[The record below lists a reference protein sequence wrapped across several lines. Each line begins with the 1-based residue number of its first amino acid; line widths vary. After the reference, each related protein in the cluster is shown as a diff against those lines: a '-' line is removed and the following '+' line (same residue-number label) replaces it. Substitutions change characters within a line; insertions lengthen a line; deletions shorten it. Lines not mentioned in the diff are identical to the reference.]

1 MRRSDLS
8 PDRQACLVPTPEY
21 PNVKA
26 FLPPATPRLIRV
38 QGPATRALT
47 QAHEALGALRQAS
60 VRLPNPDMITRTLAR
75 REAVNSSQIEGT
87 RAGLDDLYAYE
98 CTGAGEPT
106 HADARITHNYVT
118 ALDIGLTAVRGPAG
132 RQALTVALLQ
142 EMHRAL
148 MTGTDYADTPGSLRR
163 QQNWIG
169 AGARIEDATFVP
181 PPPAAVAQCL
191 AELADS
197 MLRYEPRDEEAQQ
210 LSLVMQLAIAHAQ
223 FETIHPFRD
232 GNGRIGR
239 LLLPLILAAEGY
251 PPLYLS
257 GYLHRHRRQYY
268 DALAGVQLRG
278 EWSEWLAFLAAAV
291 IASCQEATA
300 LTEDLLAL
308 QAQWETQL
316 GDLRADA
323 AARKLPALLLGHPVT
338 SAREVSILLGISF
351 PAANKALGI
360 LVERGLLEAPEGRR
374 NRLFVARAIVERLER
389 R

>member
-8 PDRQACLVPTPEY
+8 HDRQACLVPTPEY
-21 PNVKA
+21 PHVHA
-26 FLPPATPRLIRV
+26 FLPPATPRLVRV
-38 QGPATRALT
+38 RGAAALAITR
-47 QAHEALGALRQAS
+47 AHEALGALRQAS
-60 VRLPNPDMITRTLAR
+60 APLPNPDMITRTLAR

-98 CTGAGEPT
+98 CTGAGNPT

-118 ALDIGLTAVRGPAG
+118 ALDIGLAAVRGPKG

-142 EMHRAL
+142 DMHRAL

-163 QQNWIG
+163 RQNWIG
-169 AGARIEDATFVP
+169 ATTRIEDATFVP
-181 PPPAAVAQCL
+181 PPPAEVPRCL
-191 AELADS
+191 EELADS
-197 MLRYEPRDEEAQQ
+197 LLRYAPREEEMHS

-239 LLLPLILAAEGY
+239 LLLPLMLAAEGY

-268 DALAGVQLRG
+268 DTLAGVQLRG
-278 EWSEWLAFLAAAV
+278 EWNEWMEFLADAIA
-291 IASCQEATA
+291 ASCHEAVA
-300 LTEDLLAL
+300 LTQDLLAL
-308 QAQWETQL
+308 QTQWEAQL
-316 GDLRADA
+316 SDLRADA

-338 SAREVSILLGISF
+338 SATEISALLGISF

-360 LVERGLLEAPEGRR
+360 LVDRGLLEAPVGKR
-374 NRLFVARAIVERLER
+374 NRLFVARGIVERLQQR
-389 R
+389 